1 MGSSLLQLRQLQAL
15 SVSLSLPDHIRAS
28 TPTVCIRIDI
38 HEPALSRDAG
48 HGCHRIGA
56 EVEGDFRGAIVGFN
70 QGEAV
75 RTGVRAILGR
85 RDSPIPGG
93 VRSRFVAFDLVPF
106 WAVAEGWSKAIY
118 FTSI

>member
-1 MGSSLLQLRQLQAL
+1 M
-15 SVSLSLPDHIRAS
+15 
-28 TPTVCIRIDI
+28 RIAI

-56 EVEGDFRGAIVGFN
+56 EVGGTFEAQLGFN
-70 QGEAV
+70 QGESGED
-75 RTGVRAILGR
+75 RSEGH
-85 RDSPIPGG
+85 PGG
-93 VRSRFVAFDLVPF
+93 GGMLPFRGRSLSFGKQLAFDLVPF